1 MWRSPVVTV
10 APAAEPLTTA
20 DAKAH
25 VRVDHSDDDDLID
38 SLAAAARAHVEARS
52 GTRLYTQTVSFKT
65 DDWRD
70 FVILPIC
77 PVQSI
82 SSISYTDTAGDVITL
97 PTTVY
102 ETRLELLE
110 PSIVLKYGQ
119 TWPTI
124 RPGSLITVTA
134 VVGYGVADTQ
144 PPEVMWAIRL
154 LVGDW
159 YDHRATVVVGTISVE
174 NKMAAAVDALL
185 ANHSRFLI

>member
-1 MWRSPVVTV
+1 MWRPVVVTV

-20 DAKAH
+20 DAAAQ
-25 VRVDHSDDDDLID
+25 VRVDHTDDDALIA
-38 SLAAAARAHVEARS
+38 SLSAAARAHVEART

-65 DDWRD
+65 DDWQD

-82 SSISYTDTAGDVITL
+82 SSISYTDTAGDVISLSTDI
-97 PTTVY
+97 Y
-102 ETRLELLE
+102 ETRLDLLE
-110 PSIVLKYGQ
+110 PSIVLKYAQ

-124 RPGSLITVTA
+124 REGSLITVTA
-134 VVGYGVADTQ
+134 VVGYGAAGAQ
-144 PPEVMWAIRL
+144 PPEVMQAIRL

-159 YDHRATVVVGTISVE
+159 YDHRATVSDAPKVAVP
-174 NKMAAAVDALL
+174 MAAAVDALL

>member
-1 MWRSPVVTV
+1 MWRPVVVTA

-25 VRVDHSDDDDLID
+25 VRVDHTDDDALIA
-38 SLAAAARAHVEARS
+38 SLSAAARAHVEART

-65 DDWRD
+65 DDWQD

-77 PVQSI
+77 PVQTI

-102 ETRLELLE
+102 ETRLDLLE
-110 PSIVLKYGQ
+110 PAIVLKHGQ
-119 TWPTI
+119 VWPII
-124 RPGSLITVTA
+124 REGSLITVTA
-134 VVGYGVADTQ
+134 VVGYGAAGAQ
-144 PPEVMWAIRL
+144 PPEVMQAIRL

-159 YDHRATVVVGTISVE
+159 YDHRATVSDAPKVAVP
-174 NKMAAAVDALL
+174 MAAAVDALL
-185 ANHSRFLI
+185 ANHTKFLI

>member
-1 MWRSPVVTV
+1 MWRPVVVTA

-20 DAKAH
+20 DAKAQ
-25 VRVDHSDDDDLID
+25 VRVDHTDDDALIA
-38 SLAAAARAHVEARS
+38 SLSAAARAHVESRT
-52 GTRLYTQTVSFKT
+52 GTRLYTQTVSFET

-70 FVILPIC
+70 LAILPIC

-110 PSIVLKYGQ
+110 PSIALKYGQ

-124 RPGSLITVTA
+124 REGTLITVTA
-134 VVGYGVADTQ
+134 VVGYGVANAQ
-144 PPEVMWAIRL
+144 PPEVMQAIRL
-154 LVGDW
+154 IVGDW
-159 YDHRATVVVGTISVE
+159 YDHRATVDDSPKVAVP
-174 NKMAAAVDALL
+174 MAAAVDALL
-185 ANHSRFLI
+185 ANHTRFLI

>member
-1 MWRSPVVTV
+1 MWRPVVVTV

-20 DAKAH
+20 DAKAQC
-25 VRVDHSDDDDLID
+25 RIDHTDDDALIANL
-38 SLAAAARAHVEARS
+38 SAAARAHVEART

-65 DDWRD
+65 DDWAD
-70 FVILPIC
+70 LALLPIC

-110 PSIVLKYGQ
+110 PAIVLKYAQ
-119 TWPTI
+119 TWPII
-124 RPGSLITVTA
+124 RHGSLITVTA
-134 VVGYGVADTQ
+134 VVGYGAANAQ
-144 PPEVMWAIRL
+144 PPEVIHAIRL

-159 YDHRATVVVGTISVE
+159 YDHRATVSDAPKVAVP
-174 NKMAAAVDALL
+174 MAAAVDALL